1 MDMIGKEILNYIILS
16 LIGKGGMGS
25 VYLAEHKYIKQQKV
39 AIKVINANMV
49 NDFTRKRLAEE
60 ADRLSRLNH
69 PNIVRFVNYHIDEVG
84 NVYLIME
91 YADGDSLE
99 HYIKHVSGLI
109 VEEKLAPLFEPLLDA
124 FEYAHKHNVIHK
136 DIKPSNIIIT
146 TEGIPKVLDFGISAL
161 IEEKSV
167 DGSAEGSQQDNDIIM
182 GTPSYMSPEQI
193 KGQKLDARSDIY
205 SLGVML
211 HQMLTGNPPYDT
223 TTLTEFEI
231 YKQVIEE
238 PLPRMKTYYKYIS
251 DKMQLIVDKATA
263 KDPAKRFASC
273 ADFKKTLH
281 KVLFPSKISLGV
293 KIGAAAAVVVLLA
306 GLFFV
311 WDYNRTKISYYKDYA
326 EQWGVPQGI
335 GKVSGSTRSHLHRM
349 YRFEYKH
356 YKLQRMSHVNSIG
369 TLISD
374 SETERVGRPIDATY
388 SYNSDG
394 KLNRVK
400 VMDHT
405 GNVLY
410 IMSYNEKLNTIIFQY
425 NDEYG
430 TEKCIGSE
438 TVGHV
443 DALNSNENRGRISR
457 YLIEYDAKGYVSTLR
472 YAAFQNILVGDA
484 QGIYGRH
491 FVRDKKGRVIEE
503 NYLGPDGQPKATKWG
518 LGRKLFTYDTDDN
531 WTCATY
537 QTVDGQPSL
546 DAENGTAI
554 CENHYDKYGNCIHQY
569 FKSAD
574 GQRMIPGIYG
584 VAGQSNEYDEN
595 GYIRRCSYIG
605 IDGKPAFSAD
615 QGFASYTT
623 TCNEYGFFNEMR
635 YFDLEGHPCT
645 NRSGYAIRRIVTDA
659 QGNLLEDWYYNIQD
673 SLVLN
678 SDGYAGVKSE
688 YDGKGH
694 ATRITFYG
702 TDQKPCLRPQGVA
715 GWNREYNAMGDVIR
729 ESYFDTDFKPVSDE
743 DGAAILVIDRDLRGN
758 ITRISNFDAEG
769 NPVLDNEGIASCIYK
784 YDENGNEI
792 LRQFYDVDDQL
803 TTGYGKYAIFEQ
815 SYDERGYLCKTR
827 YFDVNHRLVIVDDNA
842 GSNYAR
848 DDRGN
853 ITENVPVGTDEKL
866 ARNKLISRYKY
877 DEHDNEIEFALYD
890 GSGRPA
896 VNSLGYHKYLAQYN
910 NRNQCTELSYYDTK
924 GQLTNYSNN
933 GFCIKRMEYDARGN
947 RIRTAYF
954 DKSGSPA
961 LYTGDNEGSYSS
973 TASEYDNQGRVVR
986 EFYFDKEG
994 NPTKPSVMV
1003 PEGIVKY
1010 DQWGNICYIASAD
1023 GKGNLIHN
1031 PKTGYSYAVKE
1042 FNSSSKL
1049 ISEAYFN
1056 EKQQPML
1063 CRDGYHKKV
1072 CTYTKSG
1079 QEESEA
1085 YFGTDGQPLTVNG
1098 FHKIHCSYNASDELT
1113 EYMFLD
1119 KNDKLTNSAAGFAR
1133 IVITYKESGT
1143 PSTRKYYS
1151 ASGSVVLQE
1160 NYVAG
1165 EWTQVED
1172 WRGNF
1177 NNEFANQLPI
1187 DLEENM
1193 DNLVV
1198 RSARIVSSSRANVTF
1213 VCPRSKYDMSK
1224 SQISTYQNY
1233 VTQLLDFIRTECKL
1247 PRSVTLHGI
1256 LMDSKGREIYTVNR

>member
-1 MDMIGKEILNYIILS
+1 MDIIGKEILNYVILS

-49 NDFTRKRLAEE
+49 NDFTRNRLAEE

-69 PNIVRFVNYHIDEVG
+69 PNIVRFVNYHIDEAG

-124 FEYAHKHNVIHK
+124 FEYAHKHNVVHK

-167 DGSAEGSQQDNDIIM
+167 DSSAEGAQQDNDIIM
-182 GTPSYMSPEQI
+182 GTPSYMSPEQV

-231 YKQVIEE
+231 YKHVVEE
-238 PLPRMKTYYKYIS
+238 PLPRMKTYYKYVS

-273 ADFKKTLH
+273 AEFKKALH
-281 KVLFPSKISLGV
+281 KVLFPSKISMGV
-293 KIGAAAAVVVLLA
+293 KIGAAAAVVVLLV

-326 EQWGVPQGI
+326 ELWGVPQGI
-335 GKVSGSTRSHLHRM
+335 GEVSGSTRSHLHRM

-374 SETERVGRPIDATY
+374 TESERVGRPIDAAY
-388 SYNSDG
+388 SYDSDG
-394 KLNRVK
+394 NLSRVK

-438 TVGHV
+438 TVGHG
-443 DALNSNENRGRISR
+443 DALNADSKRGRISR
-457 YLIEYDAKGYVSTLR
+457 YLIEYDAKGYVSRLR
-472 YAAFQNILVGDA
+472 YAGFQNIPVGDA
-484 QGIYGRH
+484 HGIYGRH
-491 FVRDKKGRVIEE
+491 YTRDKKGRVLEE

-518 LGRKLFTYDTDDN
+518 LGRKLFTYDEDDN
-531 WTCATY
+531 WICATY

-554 CENHYDKYGNCIHQY
+554 CENHYDKYGNCISQL
-569 FKSAD
+569 FKAAD
-574 GQRMIPGIYG
+574 GELMIPGLYG
-584 VAGQSNEYDEN
+584 TAGQSTEYDEK
-595 GYIRRCSYIG
+595 GYIRRVSYVG
-605 IDGKPAFSAD
+605 IDGKPAFSPNE
-615 QGFASYTT
+615 GYASYTT
-623 TCNEYGFFNEMR
+623 TCNEYGFFDEMR
-635 YFDLEGHPCT
+635 YFDLEGNPCT
-645 NRSGYAIRRIVTDA
+645 NRSGYAIRRMVTDA
-659 QGNLLEDWYYNIQD
+659 QGNCLEDWYYNVKD
-673 SLVLN
+673 SLVFN
-678 SDGYAGVKSE
+678 ADGFAGVTSE
-688 YDGKGH
+688 YDDKGH
-694 ATRITFYG
+694 ATRIIFYG
-702 TDQKPCLRPQGVA
+702 TDRKPCLRSSGVA
-715 GWNREYNAMGDVIR
+715 GWTREYNAMGDVIR
-729 ESYFDTDFKPVSDE
+729 ESYFDTDFKPISDNN
-743 DGAAILVIDRDLRGN
+743 GAAILVIDRDLRGN
-758 ITRISNFDAEG
+758 ITRMSNLDTEG
-769 NPVLDNEGIASCIYK
+769 KPTLNNDGIAYFTYK

-803 TTGYGKYAIFEQ
+803 TVGYGKYATFEQ
-815 SYDERGYLCKTR
+815 TYDERGYLIKKR
-827 YFDVNHRLVIVDDNA
+827 YYDVNHKLVIVDGNA
-842 GSNYAR
+842 GTNYVR
-848 DDRGN
+848 DERGN
-853 ITENVPVGTDEKL
+853 IIENFPVGTDEKL
-866 ARNKLISRYKY
+866 APGKLLARYKY
-877 DEHDNEIEFALYD
+877 DEHDNEIEFSLYD

-896 VNSLGYHKYLAQYN
+896 INSLGYHKYIAQYN

-924 GQLTNYSNN
+924 GQLTDFSNK
-933 GFCIKRMEYDARGN
+933 GFCIKRMEYDVRGN
-947 RIRTAYF
+947 CVRHAYF
-954 DKSGSPA
+954 DKSGAPA
-961 LYTGDNEGSYSS
+961 IYTGDNEGSYSS
-973 TASEYDNQGRVVR
+973 TVFEYDNQGRVVR
-986 EFYFDKEG
+986 EFFFDKEG
-994 NPTKPSVMV
+994 IPTKPSVMV

-1010 DQWGNICYIASAD
+1010 DQWGNRCYIASAD
-1023 GKGNLIHN
+1023 GQGNLIYN
-1031 PKTGYSYAVKE
+1031 PKTGYSYVVKE

-1049 ISEAYFN
+1049 LSESYFN

-1063 CRDGYHKKV
+1063 CRDGFHKKV

-1085 YFGTDGQPLTVNG
+1085 YFGTDGQPMFING
-1098 FHKIHCSYNASDELT
+1098 FHKMTYLYSESDLIT
-1113 EYMFLD
+1113 EYRCLD
-1119 KNDKLTNSAAGFAR
+1119 KNDKLTNCAAGFAR
-1133 IVITYKESGT
+1133 VVVTYKEGGI
-1143 PSTRKYYS
+1143 PSTRTYYS
-1151 ASGSVVLQE
+1151 ASGSVLRKE

-1177 NNEFANQLPI
+1177 NNNFANQLPI

-1193 DNLVV
+1193 DNLVI
-1198 RSARIVSSSRANVTF
+1198 RTARIVSSSRADVTF
-1213 VCPRSKYDMSK
+1213 VCPRSKYDMAK

-1247 PRSVTLHGI
+1247 PRSVTLRGI

>member
-1 MDMIGKEILNYIILS
+1 MDIIGKEILNYVILS

-49 NDFTRKRLAEE
+49 NDFTRNRLAEE

-69 PNIVRFVNYHIDEVG
+69 PNIVRFVNYHIDEAG

-124 FEYAHKHNVIHK
+124 FEYAHKHNVVHK

-167 DGSAEGSQQDNDIIM
+167 DSSAEGAQQDNDIIM
-182 GTPSYMSPEQI
+182 GTPSYMSPEQV

-231 YKQVIEE
+231 YKHVVEE
-238 PLPRMKTYYKYIS
+238 PLPRMKTYYKYVS

-273 ADFKKTLH
+273 AEFKKALH
-281 KVLFPSKISLGV
+281 KVLFPSKISMGV
-293 KIGAAAAVVVLLA
+293 KIGDAAAVVVLLV

-335 GKVSGSTRSHLHRM
+335 GEVSGSTRSHLHRM

-374 SETERVGRPIDATY
+374 TESERVGRPIDATY
-388 SYNSDG
+388 SYDSDG
-394 KLNRVK
+394 NLSRVK

-438 TVGHV
+438 TVGHG
-443 DALNSNENRGRISR
+443 DALNADSKRGRISR
-457 YLIEYDAKGYVSTLR
+457 YLIEYDAKGYVSRLR
-472 YAAFQNILVGDA
+472 YAGFQNIPVGDA
-484 QGIYGRH
+484 HGIYGRH
-491 FVRDKKGRVIEE
+491 YARDKKGRVLEA
-503 NYLGPDGQPKATKWG
+503 NYLGPAGQPKDTKRG
-518 LGRKLFTYDTDDN
+518 LGRKLFTYDEDDN
-531 WTCATY
+531 WICATY

-554 CENHYDKYGNCIHQY
+554 CENHYDKYGNCISQL
-569 FKSAD
+569 FKAAD
-574 GQRMIPGIYG
+574 GELMIPGLYG
-584 VAGQSNEYDEN
+584 TAGQSTEYDEK
-595 GYIRRCSYIG
+595 GYIRRVSYVG
-605 IDGKPAFSAD
+605 IDGKPAFSPNE
-615 QGFASYTT
+615 GYASYTT
-623 TCNEYGFFNEMR
+623 TCNEYGFFDEMR
-635 YFDLEGHPCT
+635 YFDLEGNPCT
-645 NRSGYAIRRIVTDA
+645 NRSGYAIRRMVTDA
-659 QGNLLEDWYYNIQD
+659 QGNCLEDWYYNVKD
-673 SLVLN
+673 SLVFN
-678 SDGYAGVKSE
+678 ADGFAGVTSE
-688 YDGKGH
+688 YDDKGH
-694 ATRITFYG
+694 ATRIIFYG
-702 TDQKPCLRPQGVA
+702 TDRKPCLRSSGVA
-715 GWNREYNAMGDVIR
+715 GWTREYNAMGDVIR
-729 ESYFDTDFKPVSDE
+729 ECYIDADLKPTTGT
-743 DGAAILVIDRDLRGN
+743 DGAAIRVIDRDLRGN
-758 ITRISNFDAEG
+758 ITRLVNLDAEQK
-769 NPVLDNEGIASCIYK
+769 PVLDDEGIAYVTYK
-784 YDENGNEI
+784 YDDNGNEV
-792 LRQFYDVDDQL
+792 LRQFFDVDDQL
-803 TTGYGKYAIFEQ
+803 TNGYIKYAQYEQ
-815 SYDERGYLCKTR
+815 TYDERGYLMKTR
-827 YFDVNHRLVIVDDNA
+827 YYDVNHKLVIVDGNA
-842 GSNYAR
+842 GTNYVR
-848 DDRGN
+848 DERGN
-853 ITENVPVGTDEKL
+853 IIENFPVGTDEKL
-866 ARNKLISRYKY
+866 APGKLLARYKY
-877 DEHDNEIEFALYD
+877 DEHDNEIEFSLYD

-896 VNSLGYHKYLAQYN
+896 INSLGYHKYIAQYN

-924 GQLTNYSNN
+924 GQLTDFSNK
-933 GFCIKRMEYDARGN
+933 GFCIKRMEYDVRGN
-947 RIRTAYF
+947 CVRHAYF
-954 DKSGSPA
+954 DKSGAPA
-961 LYTGDNEGSYSS
+961 IYTGDNEGSYSS
-973 TASEYDNQGRVVR
+973 TVFEYDNQGRVVR
-986 EFYFDKEG
+986 EFFFDKEG
-994 NPTKPSVMV
+994 IPTKPSVMV

-1010 DQWGNICYIASAD
+1010 DQWGNRCYIASAD
-1023 GKGNLIHN
+1023 GQGNLIYN
-1031 PKTGYSYAVKE
+1031 PKTGYSYVVKE

-1049 ISEAYFN
+1049 LSESYFN

-1063 CRDGYHKKV
+1063 CRDGFHKKV

-1085 YFGTDGQPLTVNG
+1085 YFGTDGQPMFING
-1098 FHKIHCSYNASDELT
+1098 FHKMTYLYSESDLIT
-1113 EYMFLD
+1113 EYRCLD
-1119 KNDKLTNSAAGFAR
+1119 KNDKLTNCAAGFAR
-1133 IVITYKESGT
+1133 VVVTYKEGGI
-1143 PSTRKYYS
+1143 PSTRTYYS
-1151 ASGSVVLQE
+1151 ASGSVLRKE

-1177 NNEFANQLPI
+1177 NNNFANQLPI
-1187 DLEENM
+1187 DLEDNM

-1198 RSARIVSSSRANVTF
+1198 RKARIVSSSRADVTF

-1256 LMDSKGREIYTVNR
+1256 LM